1 MEKLSQLVPKGVND
15 LHAEDFEIKEQTIF
29 QLKKL
34 FKKYEYKQIQTPVFE
49 YYDLFHEIEGI
60 LNKDQM
66 IKLIDTD
73 GKILVLR
80 PDATIPI
87 ARMVAQNYKNAA
99 PLQRFSYVTS
109 IFRMN
114 EDLQNIQ
121 SREFTQAGVELFGKN
136 GVEADVE
143 IISLA
148 IQSLHEVGV
157 SSFTIDIGQ
166 ANFFKKLVDQIDLP
180 VEEMNGIQRLIEY
193 KNFAELKR
201 TVDKLDINEE
211 LKTALRTIPTLY
223 GEPEDVFRR
232 AFQIA
237 NNREMKEEIQHL
249 KVVFETLVAKGY
261 KRYLS
266 LDLGLI
272 NHLNYYTSIVF
283 QGFITGYGS
292 PILLGGRY
300 DNLTKQFGY
309 DTKAIG
315 FAIYV
320 DRLIEA
326 INRNKGGV

>member
-15 LHAEDFEIKEQTIF
+15 LHGEDFDVKEQTIIK
-29 QLKKL
+29 LKNL
-34 FKKYEYKQIQTPVFE
+34 FKQYEYKQIQTPVFE
-49 YYDLFHEIEGI
+49 YYDLFYKIEGT

-87 ARMVAQNYKNAA
+87 ARMVAQNYQNAD
-99 PLQRFSYVTS
+99 PVQRFSYVTS

-136 GVEADVE
+136 GGEADVE

-148 IQSLHEVGV
+148 IESLQEVGV
-157 SSFTIDIGQ
+157 VNFTIDISQ
-166 ANFFKKLVDQIDLP
+166 ANFFKKLVEQIDLP
-180 VEEMNGIQRLIEY
+180 KEAMNDIQRLIED
-193 KNFAELKR
+193 KNFAQLKKNVNELEI
-201 TVDKLDINEE
+201 DEE
-211 LKTALRTIPTLY
+211 LKNALQIIPTLY
-223 GEPEDVFRR
+223 GEPEEVFRR

-237 NNREMKEEIQHL
+237 INNEMTDEIQHL
-249 KVVFETLVAKGY
+249 KAVYEKLVAKGY
-261 KRYLS
+261 EQYLS

-272 NHLNYYTSIVF
+272 NHLNYYTSIIF

-292 PILLGGRY
+292 PVLLGGRY

-320 DRLIEA
+320 DRLIESL
-326 INRNKGGV
+326 NGNKGGT